1 MEYGFM
7 SSPHSP
13 AKLGPSPAT
22 KSADLQSV
30 VSNIVTCQQSL
41 QQQGM
46 KLGSVSKK
54 GNSFW
59 GVLRL
64 LNEQGPL
71 TVPQIAQHRKVS
83 RQAIQVMIDEYVT
96 QGHLAFKDNP
106 HHRRSKLVT
115 LTAAGLREFSQL
127 SSVIFEQLEESAQNF
142 TKEELLITAKVLK
155 KLQNSLDDKAN

>member
-1 MEYGFM
+1 M
-7 SSPHSP
+7 SSSNSP
-13 AKLGPSPAT
+13 TKPRPSSAT
-22 KSADLQSV
+22 KNAALQSV

-46 KLGSVSKK
+46 KLGSVSNK

-83 RQAIQVMIDEYVT
+83 RQAIQVMIDEYVNE
-96 QGHLAFKDNP
+96 GHLKFEENP
-106 HHRRSKLVT
+106 QHKRSKLVT
-115 LTAAGLREFSQL
+115 LTTSGLKEFSHL
-127 SSVIFEQLEESAQNF
+127 SSVIFSQLEHAAQGFKKEDLQTTANVLEQLQ
-142 TKEELLITAKVLK
+142 KM
-155 KLQNSLDDKAN
+155 LDEAE